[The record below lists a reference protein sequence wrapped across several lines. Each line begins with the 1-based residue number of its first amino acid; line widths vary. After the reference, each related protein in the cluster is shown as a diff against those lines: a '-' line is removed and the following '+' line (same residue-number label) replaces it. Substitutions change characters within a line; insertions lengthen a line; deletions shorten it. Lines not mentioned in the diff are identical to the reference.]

1 MVKVV
6 SLRKVKSFKLRD
18 RYVKILKF
26 LGIVLCICLGVFI
39 FYSKQISSLTKF
51 ASPFTELTVIYPLI
65 PLFLLEKYFITEAYS
80 SGVTRIISLL

>member
-1 MVKVV
+1 M
-6 SLRKVKSFKLRD
+6 RKVKSFKLRD

-51 ASPFTELTVIYPLI
+51 GYSKEASKNI
-65 PLFLLEKYFITEAYS
+65 LFSFKKDYVLSKGENKTLNAAFESSSYKEEK
-80 SGVTRIISLL
+80 TRR